1 MGYSQSSHP
10 DPFQDKL
17 DASRELL
24 AEIHRNLT
32 MGSENLTNVL
42 PMVRDKFL
50 TREITF
56 QLEEYAAHTRQAVSL
71 MSEYG
76 VTPEKTSLMKSIM
89 AKGGIALNTLID
101 SSDGHI
107 AEMIRRGTNL
117 GASQLAKTVDRM
129 AYRGCD
135 DHVVQFGRTV
145 VNFERTGADRAG
157 EYAG

>member
-1 MGYSQSSHP
+1 MEYRKTGTP
-10 DPFQDKL
+10 DPFREKL
-17 DASRELL
+17 ESSRELL

-32 MGSENLTNVL
+32 MGSENLTGVL
-42 PMVRDKFL
+42 PKVRDKFL

-76 VTPEKTSLMKSIM
+76 VTPEKTGFLKSILS
-89 AKGGIALNTLID
+89 KGGIALNTLID

-107 AEMIRRGTNL
+107 AEMIRRGTNQ
-117 GASQLAKTVDRM
+117 GASQLARTVDRL

-135 DHVVQFGRTV
+135 DHVVQFGRSV
-145 VNFERTGADRAG
+145 VDFERTGADRAG
-157 EYAG
+157 EFAR

>member
-1 MGYSQSSHP
+1 METRNTGRP
-10 DPFQDKL
+10 DPFQEKL
-17 DASRELL
+17 ASSQELL

-42 PMVRDKFL
+42 PKVRDRFL
-50 TREITF
+50 LREITF

-76 VTPEKTSLMKSIM
+76 ITPAKTGFMKSLM
-89 AKGGIALNTLID
+89 AKGGVALNTLID
-101 SSDGHI
+101 ASDGHI

-117 GASQLAKTVDRM
+117 GASQLARTVDRL

-135 DHVVQFGRTV
+135 DHVVQFGRAV
-145 VNFERTGADRAG
+145 VDFERTGADRAG
-157 EYAG
+157 EYVH

>member
-1 MGYSQSSHP
+1 MEYRTSAPP
-10 DPFQDKL
+10 DPFREKL
-17 DASRELL
+17 ESSQELL

-32 MGSENLTNVL
+32 MGSENLTSVL
-42 PMVRDKFL
+42 PKVRDKFL

-76 VTPEKTSLMKSIM
+76 VTPAKTSFMKSLM
-89 AKGGIALNTLID
+89 SKGGIALNTLID
-101 SSDGHI
+101 PSDRHI

-117 GASQLAKTVDRM
+117 GASQLSRTVDRL

-135 DHVVQFGRTV
+135 DHVVRFGRAV
-145 VNFERTGADRAG
+145 VDFERTGADRAG
-157 EYAG
+157 EFV

>member
-1 MGYSQSSHP
+1 MEHRKTAYP
-10 DPFQDKL
+10 DPFQEKL
-17 DASRELL
+17 ESSQELL

-42 PMVRDKFL
+42 PKVRDKFL

-76 VTPEKTSLMKSIM
+76 VTPAKTSFMKSLM
-89 AKGGIALNTLID
+89 SKGGIALNTLID

-117 GASQLAKTVDRM
+117 GASQLAKTVDRL

-135 DHVVQFGRTV
+135 DHVVQFGRSV
-145 VNFERTGADRAG
+145 VDFERTGADRAG
-157 EYAG
+157 EFV